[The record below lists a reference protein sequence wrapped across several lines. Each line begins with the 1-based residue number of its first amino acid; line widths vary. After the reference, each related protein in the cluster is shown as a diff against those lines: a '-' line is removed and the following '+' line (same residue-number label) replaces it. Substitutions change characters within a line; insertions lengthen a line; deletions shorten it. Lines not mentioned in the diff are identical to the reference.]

1 MSMIVVPQGARN
13 KRRPVFA
20 ILSFQLR
27 SLVLLGCAPS
37 IFTVF
42 LMPEKDR
49 NDLAS
54 LASFLNTELPNHT
67 FLFGELRSSHVR
79 GLGTHKYLPR
89 HGIGFPWNPTILGSA
104 SKVVPNEIYFS
115 LLLVLTRPQSNPETV
130 LRRGVLLPLFRFTSC
145 PSCHTQKHSNRNQ
158 NASFSQTSMARLH

>member
-1 MSMIVVPQGARN
+1 MNVVPQGARN
-13 KRRPVFA
+13 KHRIQVRRPSFA

-42 LMPEKDR
+42 LMPEKDH

-67 FLFGELRSSHVR
+67 FLFGELRSSDVR
-79 GLGTHKYLPR
+79 GLGTHKIPYLP
-89 HGIGFPWNPTILGSA
+89 
-104 SKVVPNEIYFS
+104 
-115 LLLVLTRPQSNPETV
+115 
-130 LRRGVLLPLFRFTSC
+130 
-145 PSCHTQKHSNRNQ
+145 HTGLD
-158 NASFSQTSMARLH
+158 F